1 MRKVLG
7 TRAADPPDGL
17 PHSDGPACAAPGG
30 APAQSHGVTE
40 MPASDNRSLL
50 REGRTA
56 RGVGNAGSI
65 PAGIGGTRRRGTRRP
80 LPEGPGRDFRH
91 LRRYLR
97 GGPSARPR
105 GYREH
110 VIRALSGLGLLAPV
124 ALLALILLVG
134 SGGHAPPGGLDPM
147 ALLVAASVGGSVIA
161 VVASIWIRGR
171 VIPVVIAAERLAA
184 GELSTAVPSHG
195 KGLDDRLARAV
206 AALGATLASTH
217 DAATI
222 DRLTGI
228 ANRPA
233 LLGMLFG
240 EVERAA
246 RYNRPLSVGFVD
258 IDLFKSVNDSHG
270 HQAGDVV
277 LRGIADVLRA
287 NVRATDMLGRYG
299 GEEFMLILPET
310 TVEDAAALAEK
321 LRMLVGGA
329 RIRIDEQLTVE
340 VTVSIG
346 VAGGLGGNLRIDAL
360 VRDAD
365 AAMYSAKSLGRNQVY
380 VFAEPD
386 DDARVPRAP
395 ISSDGRARAAD
406 VAQLARLAAE
416 QALITTLI
424 PYPNH
429 RGHASALIATI
440 SVGMARRLALPD
452 TEIDRLRLAALLH
465 DVGKLALPEEILEK
479 PSALT
484 SVEWQSVVQ
493 HPRIGQVILEQASA
507 LRDAVPIVLHHHER
521 YGGHGYP
528 YGLRGSEIPLGARI
542 VALADAYDA
551 MTADRPYKRA
561 MTHAQAIREIQR
573 HAGTQFDPELVTVF
587 CDLYAAERPAADLA
601 LIRGIVAPA
610 THVRRSAR
618 RTAAAS

>member
-1 MRKVLG
+1 VICALG
-7 TRAADPPDGL
+7 R
-17 PHSDGPACAAPGG
+17 
-30 APAQSHGVTE
+30 
-40 MPASDNRSLL
+40 
-50 REGRTA
+50 
-56 RGVGNAGSI
+56 
-65 PAGIGGTRRRGTRRP
+65 
-80 LPEGPGRDFRH
+80 
-91 LRRYLR
+91 
-97 GGPSARPR
+97 
-105 GYREH
+105 
-110 VIRALSGLGLLAPV
+110 LGLLSPIAFI
-124 ALLALILLVG
+124 ALVLLVG
-134 SGGHAPPGGLDPM
+134 PGGLAPLGSLELT
-147 ALLVAASVGGSVIA
+147 ALLVAAVLGGSVTA
-161 VVASIWIRGR
+161 AVASVWIRGR
-171 VIPVVIAAERLAA
+171 VIPVVSAAERLAA
-184 GELSTAVPSHG
+184 GEFATPVPGRRAGMDGRLS
-195 KGLDDRLARAV
+195 RAV
-206 AALGATLASTH
+206 AQLGATLAVTH

-228 ANRPA
+228 ANRTA
-233 LLGMLFG
+233 LLGMLFD

-270 HQAGDVV
+270 HHVGDVV
-277 LRGIADVLRA
+277 LRSIADVLRA

-310 TVEDAAALAEK
+310 TIEDAASLAEK
-321 LRMLVGGA
+321 LRLLVGGA
-329 RIRIDEQLTVE
+329 RIRIDEQLTVS

-386 DDARVPRAP
+386 DDSRVPRAP
-395 ISSDGRARAAD
+395 ISGDGRARAAD
-406 VAQLARLAAE
+406 VAQLARMAAE
-416 QALITTLI
+416 QALITTLT

-429 RGHASALIATI
+429 RGHASALIATL
-440 SVGMARRLALPD
+440 SVGMARRLDLPD
-452 TEIDRLRLAALLH
+452 SEIDRVRLAALLH

-484 SVEWQSVVQ
+484 SIEWQSVVQ
-493 HPRIGQVILEQASA
+493 HPRIGAVILEQASV
-507 LRDAVPIVLHHHER
+507 LRDAMPIVLHHHER
-521 YGGHGYP
+521 FAGHGYP

-561 MTHAQAIREIQR
+561 MTHARAIREIQR

-587 CDLYAAERPAADLA
+587 CDLYAAERPAADFA
-601 LIRGIVAPA
+601 LIGGIVAPVA
-610 THVRRSAR
+610 TRVRR
-618 RTAAAS
+618 RTRTVAAAS

>member
-1 MRKVLG
+1 VR
-7 TRAADPPDGL
+7 
-17 PHSDGPACAAPGG
+17 G
-30 APAQSHGVTE
+30 A
-40 MPASDNRSLL
+40 
-50 REGRTA
+50 
-56 RGVGNAGSI
+56 
-65 PAGIGGTRRRGTRRP
+65 
-80 LPEGPGRDFRH
+80 
-91 LRRYLR
+91 YR
-97 GGPSARPR
+97 GG
-105 GYREH
+105 
-110 VIRALSGLGLLAPV
+110 VIRALGGLGLLAPV
-124 ALLALILLVG
+124 AFVALVLLVG
-134 SGGHAPPGGLDPM
+134 PGGHAPLSGVDL
-147 ALLVAASVGGSVIA
+147 ASLLVAAVLGGSVTA
-161 VVASIWIRGR
+161 AVASAWIRGR
-171 VIPVVIAAERLAA
+171 VIPVVSAAERLAA
-184 GELSTAVPSHG
+184 GELATRVPVHASG
-195 KGLDDRLARAV
+195 IDGRLARAV
-206 AALGATLASTH
+206 AQLGETLAATH
-217 DAATI
+217 DAATT

-233 LLGMLFG
+233 LLGMLFD

-270 HQAGDVV
+270 HHAGDVV

-287 NVRATDMLGRYG
+287 NIRATDMLGRYG

-310 TVEDAAALAEK
+310 AVEDAASLAEK
-321 LRMLVGGA
+321 LRQLVGGA
-329 RIRIDEQLTVE
+329 RIRIDEQLTVN

-346 VAGGLGGNLRIDAL
+346 VAGGLGGTLRIDTL

-380 VFAEPD
+380 VFSEPD
-386 DDARVPRAP
+386 EDARVPRAP
-395 ISSDGRARAAD
+395 ISSEGRARAAD
-406 VAQLARLAAE
+406 VARLARLAAE
-416 QALITTLI
+416 QALITTLT

-429 RGHASALIATI
+429 RGYASALIATL

-452 TEIDRLRLAALLH
+452 PEIDRLRLAALLH

-484 SVEWQSVVQ
+484 SVEWQSIVQ

-521 YGGHGYP
+521 FGGHGYP

-551 MTADRPYKRA
+551 MTVDRPYKRA

-587 CDLYAAERPAADLA
+587 CDLYAAERPVPDLA
-601 LIRGIVAPA
+601 LVSGIVAPVA
-610 THVRRSAR
+610 TAAR
-618 RTAAAS
+618 RRQRTIAAAS

>member
-1 MRKVLG
+1 M
-7 TRAADPPDGL
+7 
-17 PHSDGPACAAPGG
+17 
-30 APAQSHGVTE
+30 
-40 MPASDNRSLL
+40 
-50 REGRTA
+50 
-56 RGVGNAGSI
+56 
-65 PAGIGGTRRRGTRRP
+65 
-80 LPEGPGRDFRH
+80 
-91 LRRYLR
+91 
-97 GGPSARPR
+97 
-105 GYREH
+105 
-110 VIRALSGLGLLAPV
+110 IRALGGLGLLSPV
-124 ALLALILLVG
+124 AFIALVLLVVR
-134 SGGHAPPGGLDPM
+134 GGHATFDDLQ
-147 ALLVAASVGGSVIA
+147 LTSILVAAVLGGSVIA
-161 VVASIWIRGR
+161 AVASVWIRGR
-171 VIPVVIAAERLAA
+171 VIPVVSAAERLAA
-184 GELSTAVPSHG
+184 GEFATPVPVRG
-195 KGLDDRLARAV
+195 RGVDGRLARAV
-206 AALGATLASTH
+206 AQLGATLAVTH

-233 LLGMLFG
+233 LLGLLFD

-270 HQAGDVV
+270 HQTGDVV

-310 TVEDAAALAEK
+310 TIEDAASLAEK
-321 LRMLVGGA
+321 LRLLVGGT
-329 RIRIDEQLTVE
+329 RIRIDDQLTVN

-346 VAGGLGGNLRIDAL
+346 VAGGLGGNLRINAL

-386 DDARVPRAP
+386 EDARVPRAP
-395 ISSDGRARAAD
+395 ISGDGRARAAD
-406 VAQLARLAAE
+406 LAQLARMAAE

-429 RGHASALIATI
+429 RGHASALIATL
-440 SVGMARRLALPD
+440 SVGMARRMGLPD
-452 TEIDRLRLAALLH
+452 PEIDRVRLAALLH
-465 DVGKLALPEEILEK
+465 DVGKLALPVEILEK
-479 PSALT
+479 PSPLT

-493 HPRIGQVILEQASA
+493 HPRIGAVILEQASV
-507 LRDAVPIVLHHHER
+507 LRDAMPIVLHHHER
-521 YGGHGYP
+521 FAGHGYP
-528 YGLRGSEIPLGARI
+528 YGLRGLEIPLGARI

-561 MTHAQAIREIQR
+561 MTHVQAIREIQR

-587 CDLYAAERPAADLA
+587 CDLYAAERPAADVALVSGILA
-601 LIRGIVAPA
+601 PQA
-610 THVRRSAR
+610 TAVRRRAR
-618 RTAAAS
+618 TIAAAS